1 MKSSSSSSDDIMSVA
16 ERERGG
22 WERCGAALVGGAVNT
37 RRCRAAERRKELA
50 GEASGRF
57 CIASGERQLAR
68 REIVDRTALRLS
80 AREWRGIVISKAAI
94 QLTRFR

>member
-1 MKSSSSSSDDIMSVA
+1 MSVA

-37 RRCRAAERRKELA
+37 RRCRAAERRKEPA

-57 CIASGERQLAR
+57 YIASGEDKLVPR
-68 REIVDRTALRLS
+68 REILDSSAL
-80 AREWRGIVISKAAI
+80 AIGDGIVNSKR
-94 QLTRFR
+94 RFN